1 MVITRVLSVFFFVV
15 AIGLAVVLV
24 RNIKSKID
32 EDKRIERQEQ
42 LVINKLKM
50 IRDAEVAYLATN
62 GKYTGNFDTLISFI
76 DTGSIYITQRTEEI
90 KMLQYGAEEV
100 TIHIDTIGKVSVKD
114 SVFVVREPLLSLAEG
129 TIQDLNMQQD
139 QTIKKGEVVA
149 TILSNKGKSVKLRAP
164 YNATVEM
171 ISVREGQ
178 QVGANEAL
186 AQLSFKRINNIENI
200 RYVPESKN
208 NGQFELFAGK
218 VTKGNVVVDVF
229 EAKDTQ
235 PVNPLRRKNKNENA
249 LRVGSRTEV
258 SVAGNWGTE

>member
-1 MVITRVLSVFFFVV
+1 
-15 AIGLAVVLV
+15 
-24 RNIKSKID
+24 
-32 EDKRIERQEQ
+32 
-42 LVINKLKM
+42 
-50 IRDAEVAYLATN
+50 
-62 GKYTGNFDTLISFI
+62 
-76 DTGSIYITQRTEEI
+76 
-90 KMLQYGAEEV
+90 MLQYGAEEV

>member
-1 MVITRVLSVFFFVV
+1 MVLTRVLSVFFFVV
-15 AIGLAVVLV
+15 AIGFAVVLA

-62 GKYTGNFDTLISFI
+62 GKYTGNFDTLINFI

-100 TIHIDTIGKVSVKD
+100 TIHIDTIGKVSVQD
-114 SVFVVREPLLSLAEG
+114 SLFVIREPLMSLAEG
-129 TIQDLNMQQD
+129 TIQDLNLQTG
-139 QTIKKGEVVA
+139 QTIKKGDVA
-149 TILSNKGKSVKLRAP
+149 VTILSNKGKSVKLRAP
-164 YNATVEM
+164 YNAIVDNVE
-171 ISVREGQ
+171 VREGQ
-178 QVGANEAL
+178 QVGANQQL
-186 AQLSFKRINNIENI
+186 AQLSYNRINNIENI
-200 RYVPESKN
+200 PYLPESKN
-208 NGQFELFAGK
+208 NGKFELFAGK

-235 PVNPLRRKNKNENA
+235 PVNPIRRRNKNENA

>member
-1 MVITRVLSVFFFVV
+1 MVITRVLSIFFFVV

-32 EDKRIERQEQ
+32 DDKRIERQEQ

-50 IRDAEVAYLATN
+50 IRDAQVAYLASN
-62 GKYTGNFDTLISFI
+62 GKYTTDFDTLISFI
-76 DTGSIYITQRTEEI
+76 DTGSIYITQRSEEI
-90 KMLQYGAEEV
+90 KMLAYGAEEV

-114 SVFVVREPLLSLAEG
+114 SVFVVREPLLNLAAG
-129 TIQDLNMQQD
+129 TVQTLNMSEGS
-139 QTIKKGEVVA
+139 TIKKGDLVA
-149 TILSNKGKSVKLRAP
+149 NILSNTGKTVKIRAP
-164 YNATVEM
+164 YNALVEK

-178 QVGANEAL
+178 QVETGAGL
-186 AQLSFKRINNIENI
+186 ANLSYKRIGNIQNLPYI
-200 RYVPESKN
+200 PESKN
-208 NGQFELFAGK
+208 NATFEMFAGK

-235 PVNPLRRKNKNENA
+235 PVNPLRRKNNNENA

-258 SVAGNWGTE
+258 SVSGNWE

>member
-1 MVITRVLSVFFFVV
+1 MVITRVLSIFFFVA

-32 EDKRIERQEQ
+32 EDMRIERQEQ

-50 IRDAEVAYLATN
+50 IRDAQIAYLATN
-62 GKYTGNFDTLISFI
+62 GKYTSNFDTLISFI
-76 DTGSIYITQRTEEI
+76 DTGSIYITQRSEEI
-90 KMLQYGAEEV
+90 KMLAYGAEEV

-114 SVFVVREPLLSLAEG
+114 SVFVVREPLLNLTEG
-129 TIQDLNMQQD
+129 TIQDINM
-139 QTIKKGEVVA
+139 TEGGMIKKGDVVV
-149 TILSNKGKSVKLRAP
+149 TVLSNKGKTVKIRAP
-164 YNATVEM
+164 YNAAVEA

-178 QVGANEAL
+178 QVETSQGL
-186 AQLSFKRINNIENI
+186 AKLSYKRIGNIENLA
-200 RYVPESKN
+200 YLPESKSN
-208 NGQFELFAGK
+208 RKFDLFAGK

-258 SVAGNWGTE
+258 SVAGNWE